1 MDAQRKCPWGAP
13 SPTIYSIKFLP
24 YATADCLS
32 VQSECE
38 ARKREL
44 GAASRCNVERG
55 HRWFI
60 IKMTG
65 IKIVPTSE
73 WQVLHRTE
81 ECAER
86 TWDRVSGAPLVPKK
100 NLVIICPIRTYL
112 IRTNYRKGELMGL
125 TEKEAAER
133 LKTDGENVLAE
144 NKRTG
149 PAGIFIGQFKD
160 VMVMILLAATAISV
174 LLGEITDAVT
184 IILIVLLN
192 AILGFIQEYRTEHTL
207 EALRSMTAPTAKCWR
222 DGKLREIE
230 AAKLVVGDVVEVEA
244 GDRIPAD
251 CVIMNASG
259 FFSDES
265 VLTGESAAVAK
276 NAGNQ
281 NDTDNSLNKENI
293 IYCGTSATK
302 GRCLAKV
309 IAVGKNTQ
317 MGRIS
322 EMLTD
327 IDKEQTPLQKRLA
340 ELGKTVAAICI
351 FVCIAVFAA
360 GVLRG
365 EAVFDMLMMGITIA
379 IAAIPEGLPAT
390 VTIALALAVNRMLKQ
405 KALVNKLHS
414 VETLGCTSVICS
426 DKTGTITENKMTA
439 TELATADERYYFS
452 GMGYRISGSVTKS
465 EEGIAVNPVNE
476 KALTESLICGVLC
489 STAKISAKAPPKSRI
504 RGQLSGRGE
513 WEVTGDPTEAA
524 ILIAAAKAGI
534 MQTEL
539 AKNNRVL
546 AEFPFD
552 SENRFMAVH
561 CFCGSEKRIFF
572 KGAEEVILPR
582 CSQYM
587 DEKGSMLPMTAAVRK
602 RLSDAA
608 EDMSGKALRVL
619 ALAYCVSDRFEHDRG
634 NLVFL
639 GLVGMIDPPREEAK
653 AAIRKCAT
661 ASVRTV
667 MITGDHKNTAVAV
680 AKKAGLLKGG
690 MAVTGAELDKMSD
703 EELDRNI
710 GKYTVFARVEPVH
723 KLRIVRS
730 FKRRG
735 EIVTMTGDG
744 VNDAPAIK
752 EADVGVAMGITGTDV
767 TKQAADVILLD
778 DNLATL
784 VGAVEQ
790 GRCVYANIRRFVRY
804 LLSCN
809 IGEVLTMFLGI
820 LMGMPVV
827 LLPVQLLLVNL
838 VTDGLPAIALGM
850 EPPESGIMSRPPRK
864 STEGFFSGGL
874 MGKIV
879 FRGIFIGLST
889 LASFAAILHMGG
901 SVEAARTA
909 ALITLVVSQ
918 LIHVFECKSETKSL
932 FGINIFSNIKLIAAV
947 GISAAVLVAA
957 VAVPQLRVV
966 FETVGLDSQQ
976 LLTALGFSAA
986 VPLLSNFP
994 LFRH

>member
-1 MDAQRKCPWGAP
+1 
-13 SPTIYSIKFLP
+13 
-24 YATADCLS
+24 
-32 VQSECE
+32 
-38 ARKREL
+38 
-44 GAASRCNVERG
+44 
-55 HRWFI
+55 
-60 IKMTG
+60 
-65 IKIVPTSE
+65 
-73 WQVLHRTE
+73 
-81 ECAER
+81 
-86 TWDRVSGAPLVPKK
+86 
-100 NLVIICPIRTYL
+100 
-112 IRTNYRKGELMGL
+112 MGL

-144 NKRTG
+144 SKKTG

-160 VMVMILLAATAISV
+160 VMVMILLIATGISV

-207 EALRSMTAPTAKCWR
+207 EALKSMTAPTAKCWR
-222 DGKLREIE
+222 DGALKEIA
-230 AAKLVVGDVVEVEA
+230 AAKLVVGDMVEIEA

-251 CVIMNASG
+251 CVVVNAAG

-265 VLTGESAAVAK
+265 ILTGESSAVEK
-276 NAGNQ
+276 KAGNQ

-293 IYCGTSATK
+293 VYCGASATK

-309 IAVGKNTQ
+309 VAVGKNTQ

-340 ELGKTVAAICI
+340 ELGRAVAFICLI
-351 FVCIAVFAA
+351 VCAAVFAA

-365 EAVFDMLMMGITIA
+365 EKVFDMLMMGITIA

-439 TELATADERYYFS
+439 TELATVGERYYFS
-452 GMGYRISGSVTKS
+452 GMGYRISGGVTKS
-465 EEGIAVNPVNE
+465 EEGIAVNPKNE
-476 KALTESLICGVLC
+476 KALTETLICGVMC
-489 STAKISAKAPPKSRI
+489 STARITAKMTPKSRI
-504 RGQLSGRGE
+504 RGQLSGKGE

-539 AKNNRVL
+539 AINNRRL
-546 AEFPFD
+546 EEFPFD
-552 SENRFMAVH
+552 SENRFMAVY
-561 CFCGSEKRIFF
+561 CAAGSERKIYF

-582 CSQYM
+582 CSQYL
-587 DEKGSMLPMTAAVRK
+587 DNSGRICPITPSVRRELSEAVT
-602 RLSDAA
+602 
-608 EDMSGKALRVL
+608 EMSGKALRVL
-619 ALAYCVSDRFEHDRG
+619 ALAYCVSDEFAPDRG

-639 GLVGMIDPPREEAK
+639 GLIGMIDPPREEAK
-653 AAIRKCAT
+653 AAIRKCAS

-690 MAVTGAELDKMSD
+690 MAITGAELDKMSD

-752 EADVGVAMGITGTDV
+752 EADVGVAMGVTGTDV

-784 VGAVEQ
+784 VSAVEQ
-790 GRCVYANIRRFVRY
+790 GRCVYANIRKFVRY

-820 LMGMPVV
+820 LMGMPIV
-827 LLPVQLLLVNL
+827 LLPVQILLVNL
-838 VTDGLPAIALGM
+838 VTDGLPAIALGL
-850 EPPESGIMSRPPRK
+850 EPPESDIMSRPPRK

-874 MGKIV
+874 MGKIL

-889 LASFAAILHMGG
+889 LASFAVILHMGG
-901 SVEAARTA
+901 TVGAARTA
-909 ALITLVVSQ
+909 ALITLVMSQ
-918 LIHVFECKSETKSL
+918 LIHVFECKSETRSL
-932 FGINIFSNIKLIAAV
+932 FRINFLSNIKLLLAV
-947 GISAAVLVAA
+947 GISAAALAAA
-957 VAVPQLRVV
+957 VAVPQLQPV
-966 FETVGLDSQQ
+966 FETVTLSSEQ

-994 LFRH
+994 LFRSK